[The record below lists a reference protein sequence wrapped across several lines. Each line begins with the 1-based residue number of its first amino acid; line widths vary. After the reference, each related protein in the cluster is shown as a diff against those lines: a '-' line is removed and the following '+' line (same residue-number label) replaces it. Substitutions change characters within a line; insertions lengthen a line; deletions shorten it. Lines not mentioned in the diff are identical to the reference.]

1 MSSFMAGGMKRSPSL
16 TSHGLRG
23 FRRGSGVEVK
33 IPPAFEMKVKPGSWK
48 REEKAN
54 IKPMVWVSEL
64 RLKFFETTALS
75 IAAGQHILI
84 DVVVDNDADLGPDDV
99 DSNESEKSKFYEKL
113 KTASNTET
121 DREEG
126 SDDSHARQE
135 RFNRHYGGK
144 EKNKRKESYV

>member
-1 MSSFMAGGMKRSPSL
+1 MKRSPSL

-64 RLKFFETTALS
+64 RRKFFETTALS

-84 DVVVDNDADLGPDDV
+84 DVVVDNDADLGRDDV
-99 DSNESEKSKFYEKL
+99 DSNESEKSKFYDKAQNCF
-113 KTASNTET
+113 KYRNY
-121 DREEG
+121 R
-126 SDDSHARQE
+126 
-135 RFNRHYGGK
+135 
-144 EKNKRKESYV
+144 